1 MSRCR
6 NSIARMTSDTSARR
20 SRMPGKIVV
29 RIGLVIAA
37 LYLAACSAMYFAQRS
52 ILFPA
57 DTSDVALDVNRVPNA
72 RVVELHTVDA
82 ETLKAWW
89 VPPSSDSAPVYL
101 YFHGNAETLASRDGR
116 FTLLT
121 QEGAGLLGVSW
132 RGYGG
137 STGSPSEQGFRHDGI
152 AAYEWLM
159 TQGIEPER
167 LIVFG
172 ESIGTNIALWL
183 SARQQ
188 TGGLVL
194 DSPYTA
200 VYELGQQRY
209 PWLPVELLARDPM
222 NSMLWVDQID
232 VPTYVF
238 HCTDDRVVPY
248 EMGET
253 VFAALAS
260 DDKRF
265 ERIERRCHVPSVEPL
280 MAQFRD
286 LEKKVGAMN

>member
-1 MSRCR
+1 
-6 NSIARMTSDTSARR
+6 MT
-20 SRMPGKIVV
+20 GKIVV
-29 RIGLVIAA
+29 RIGLVIVA

-57 DTSDVALDVNRVPNA
+57 DTHDVALDVNRLPNA
-72 RVVELHTVDA
+72 SVVELHTVDT

-89 VPPSSDSAPVYL
+89 VPPANDSAPVYL

-116 FTLLT
+116 FALLT
-121 QEGAGLLGVSW
+121 QDGAGLLGVSW

-159 TQGIEPER
+159 EQGIDPQR

-183 SARQQ
+183 SARQP

-200 VYELGQQRY
+200 VYELAQLRY
-209 PWLPVELLARDPM
+209 PWLPVELLSRDPM
-222 NSMLWVDQID
+222 NSMLWVGQID

-238 HCTDDRVVPY
+238 HCTGDRVVPY
-248 EMGET
+248 EMGEE
-253 VFAALAS
+253 VFAALATN
-260 DDKRF
+260 DKEF
-265 ERIERRCHVPSVEPL
+265 ERIERQCHVPSVEPL
-280 MAQFRD
+280 MSQLRE
-286 LEKKVGAMN
+286 LEGKVSAIN

>member
-1 MSRCR
+1 MPTLPLRKLMMRC
-6 NSIARMTSDTSARR
+6 A
-20 SRMPGKIVV
+20 
-29 RIGLVIAA
+29 LVAAA
-37 LYLAACSAMYFAQRS
+37 LYLAACSTLYFAQRS

-57 DTSDVALDVNRVPNA
+57 DTSDVALDANRVPNA
-72 RVVELHTVDA
+72 RVVELQTVDA

-89 VPPSSDSAPVYL
+89 IPPANDAAPVYL

-121 QEGAGLLGVSW
+121 QDGAGLLGVSW

-159 TQGIEPER
+159 ANDIDPQR

-183 SARQQ
+183 SARQP

-200 VYELGQQRY
+200 IYELGQLRY

-222 NSMLWVDQID
+222 NSMLWVGDVD
-232 VPTYVF
+232 VPAFVF
-238 HCTDDRVVPY
+238 HCTGDRVVPY
-248 EMGET
+248 EMGEQ

-260 DDKRF
+260 DDKEF
-265 ERIERRCHVPSVEPL
+265 ERIDRRCHVPSVEPL
-280 MAQFRD
+280 MAQFRT
-286 LEKKVGAMN
+286 LENKVTARN

>member
-1 MSRCR
+1 MVRK
-6 NSIARMTSDTSARR
+6 IA
-20 SRMPGKIVV
+20 V
-29 RIGLVIAA
+29 RIALILAA
-37 LYLAACSAMYFAQRS
+37 LYLAACSTMYFAQRS

-57 DTSDVALDVNRVPNA
+57 DTSDVALDVGRVPNA
-72 RVVELHTVDA
+72 SVVELQTVDA

-89 VPPSSDSAPVYL
+89 VPPANDAAPVYL

-116 FTLLT
+116 FMLLT
-121 QEGAGLLGVSW
+121 REGAGLLGVSW

-152 AAYEWLM
+152 AAYDWLIANDIDP
-159 TQGIEPER
+159 QR
-167 LIVFG
+167 VIVFG

-200 VYELGQQRY
+200 VYELGKERY

-222 NSMLWVDQID
+222 NSMLWVGEVD

-238 HCTDDRVVPY
+238 HCTGDRVVPY
-248 EMGET
+248 EMGEQ

-260 DDKRF
+260 DDKEF
-265 ERIERRCHVPSVEPL
+265 ERIERQCHVPSVEPL
-280 MAQFRD
+280 MTQLRE
-286 LEKKVGAMN
+286 LERKVTAIN